1 MPDYEKPNMI
11 LPVSLHDARLNH
23 IEIADDT
30 ICFVIEAPDG
40 DAMVGSQPLIPSA
53 WQELFAAPLEKIRQI
68 HIVGTVFLFIR
79 KMHIHTHGRTSY
91 LWRLPIR

>member
-30 ICFVIEAPDG
+30 ICFE
-40 DAMVGSQPLIPSA
+40 
-53 WQELFAAPLEKIRQI
+53 EFARFRMIKWNKPGKLKSFFQ
-68 HIVGTVFLFIR
+68 
-79 KMHIHTHGRTSY
+79 K
-91 LWRLPIR
+91 